1 MENALM
7 PLNKKQIAKIDEMIG
22 DNAKRLAIINELVGK
37 LGADAAEV
45 EAYIKENKTLQGML
59 KTITHRTKDVI
70 SAGTEAER
78 KHAAKEIETLAKKAI
93 KVLQGKASQ

>member
-1 MENALM
+1 M
-7 PLNKKQIAKIDEMIG
+7 PLNDTQTAKIDEMIG
-22 DNAKRLAIINELVGK
+22 NNAKRLDIINELVGK
-37 LGADAAEV
+37 HKADAAEV

-78 KHAAKEIETLAKKAI
+78 KTASKEIETLSKKAI
-93 KVLQGKASQ
+93 KILQSKATQ